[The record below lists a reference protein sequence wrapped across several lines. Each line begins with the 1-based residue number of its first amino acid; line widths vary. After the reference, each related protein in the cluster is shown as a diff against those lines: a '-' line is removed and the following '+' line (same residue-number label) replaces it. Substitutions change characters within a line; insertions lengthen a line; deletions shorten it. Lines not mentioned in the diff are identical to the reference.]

1 MVDFK
6 KDTWLYALIAAIL
19 AIIGVLVP
27 WGSLESGG
35 ITAYTW
41 LGGVITNVDGD
52 WFDASFVG
60 INAAGLSVWTLGIT
74 MFSIALLLFY
84 GIHTW
89 KGMEFKWDWL
99 VYVVVGILL
108 LILPIL
114 TLAMEGTEDA
124 FPIGGIF
131 IIIAGVI
138 SIGAFALDKFIGGE

>member
-1 MVDFK
+1 MVDLK

-27 WGSLESGG
+27 WGSLETAG
-35 ITAYTW
+35 ITAYSW
-41 LGGVITNVDGD
+41 LGGFISNVDGD
-52 WFDASFVG
+52 WVDLSPF
-60 INAAGLSVWTLGIT
+60 INAAGLSVWTLGLT

-99 VYVVVGILL
+99 IYVLVGIVL
-108 LILPIL
+108 LIFPIL
-114 TLAMEGTEDA
+114 TMAMEGTEDA

-138 SIGAFALDKFIGGE
+138 SITAFALDKFIGGE